1 MKRSSSTTTSASI
14 THDGGN
20 SASAEMSC
28 SRCSRNYACWPIAKA
43 PRILIMA
50 LLSRASSLSARLNI
64 VRGLSEVFWIIVL
77 RGVSR
82 FE

>member
-1 MKRSSSTTTSASI
+1 
-14 THDGGN
+14 
-20 SASAEMSC
+20 
-28 SRCSRNYACWPIAKA
+28 
-43 PRILIMA
+43 MA